1 VSIEP
6 KHLYTLEEFLAL
18 ERESD
23 TRYEYWDGQIFC
35 MSGASAAHNRIAG
48 NVFGEL
54 RAQLKGRSCE
64 AFNSDQR
71 VKVPAAPPYRY
82 PDVSVVCG
90 EPQFEDVQGLDVLVN
105 PALLVEVLSET
116 TEKYDRETK
125 FTYYKSI
132 PDFREYLLIAQD
144 RVSVTHYVSEPDG
157 SWTGTEIPDLALSLH
172 LPAVDCTLALESI
185 YERVKLPETR

>member
-1 VSIEP
+1 MPYEP
-6 KHLYTLEEFLAL
+6 KHLYTMEEYFAL

-23 TRYEYWDGQIFC
+23 TRYEYWNGEIFC
-35 MSGASAAHNRIAG
+35 MSGASVAHNRIAG

-54 RAQLKGRSCE
+54 RGQLRGRQCE

-82 PDVSVVCG
+82 PDVSVACG
-90 EPQFEDVQGLDVLVN
+90 DPQFEDVQGLDALVN
-105 PALLVEVLSET
+105 PVLMVEVLSGT

-132 PDFREYLLIAQD
+132 PSFQEYLLISQD
-144 RVSVTHYVSEPDG
+144 RASVTQYLKRDDG
-157 SWTGTEIPDLALSLH
+157 SWMSTEVTDVEDSLF
-172 LPAVDCTLALESI
+172 LPTVDCSLTLADV
-185 YERVKLPETR
+185 YERVKLKV